1 MSTSH
6 EPAIA
11 PPTPLRGGHK
21 APSGDTPVAPE
32 KSAVVRNQFV
42 IMALNMS
49 WQLAL
54 VVLVPI
60 ILGVKL
66 GKVAGAD
73 TAGTFIGLGIA
84 VIGSIAVMWRTLQT
98 ANSLPVPKLTA
109 TQRRAIRKQY
119 EEEDNE

>member
-1 MSTSH
+1 
-6 EPAIA
+6 
-11 PPTPLRGGHK
+11 
-21 APSGDTPVAPE
+21 
-32 KSAVVRNQFV
+32 
-42 IMALNMS
+42 MALNMS